1 VSVGFVRLVL
11 VEARHNPGLW
21 LCPFLALTVGYL
33 AHRALMRGIWLWPD
47 TGLSILS
54 TLLVIGPLVGGL
66 SAWQAGRNWRRG
78 TEELLAATPRPAP
91 VRDLA
96 AWSATVVWHLLAY
109 AVAAG
114 SILVLAYLGDAGGP
128 FTLWPVVVGLMAIV
142 ACSSVGYAAGH
153 YLPRGFTAPSVAA
166 VLFLALQFLSRE
178 PSSAIHLAPL
188 GASLTRSA
196 FFGILPNVF
205 PEQAIWLAGLS
216 GAGLGAVVIGRRR
229 TAPAIGFFALS
240 LALAALGAALL
251 LREPPW
257 ADSRQ
262 TEAGI
267 RPYDPVCATEEIPV
281 CVHPAYAKWL
291 PEAAEVVSAISG
303 PFAGIPGGPTR
314 AEQVHT
320 SVVGLEPDG
329 TLQFFLH
336 DASSLEYW
344 LALDT
349 ARVLVGDDGS
359 TSAASSDSARLAI
372 EAWLLRRAGGD
383 PEDAINL
390 SETPERTAA
399 ASECFARLPP
409 EERRTWL
416 RAHYADL
423 REGRVTLEDLP

>member
-1 VSVGFVRLVL
+1 MSVSFVRLVL
-11 VEARHNPGLW
+11 VEARYNPGLW
-21 LCPFLALTVGYL
+21 LCPFLALAVGYL
-33 AHRALMRGIWLWPD
+33 AHGALMRGIWIWPD
-47 TGLSILS
+47 TGLSIQS

-78 TEELLAATPRPAP
+78 TEELLVATPRPAL

-96 AWSATVVWHLLAY
+96 AWSATVVWHVLAY
-109 AVAAG
+109 VVAAG

-142 ACSSVGYAAGH
+142 ACSSMGYAVGH
-153 YLPRGFTAPSVAA
+153 YLPRGFTAPLVAA
-166 VLFLALQFLSRE
+166 VLFLTLQFLSRE

-188 GASLTRSA
+188 GAGLTRSA
-196 FFGILPNVF
+196 FYGILPNVF
-205 PEQAIWLAGLS
+205 PEQAVWLAGLS
-216 GAGLGAVVIGRRR
+216 WAALGAIAIGRRR
-229 TAPAIGFFALS
+229 TALTIGFFALS
-240 LALAALGAALL
+240 LALAALGASML

-262 TEAGI
+262 TEARI
-267 RPYDPVCATEEIPV
+267 RPYDPACATGEIPV

-291 PEAAEVVSAISG
+291 PEAAEVVGAISG
-303 PFAGIPGGPTR
+303 PFVGIPGGPTR

-336 DASSLEYW
+336 DADSLEHW

-359 TSAASSDSARLAI
+359 TAVASTYSSKLAI
-372 EAWLLRRAGGD
+372 EAWLLRRGKGD
-383 PEDAINL
+383 PEEAINL
-390 SETPERTAA
+390 SETPEKTAA
-399 ASECFARLPP
+399 ASERFARLAP
-409 EERRTWL
+409 EQRKAWL
-416 RAHYADL
+416 REHYADL
-423 REGRVTLEDLP
+423 REGEVALKDLP